1 MASPG
6 KWVHVETDAGHI
18 LRLVGANG
26 EEIMR
31 SSEVLSDRREVY
43 NEHDIARASMGPL
56 EYVDERTQGDSP
68 Q

>member
-31 SSEVLSDRREVY
+31 SSEVLSDRRIR
-43 NEHDIARASMGPL
+43 NRRAFKLHD
-56 EYVDERTQGDSP
+56 
-68 Q
+68 